1 MPAAPTTPRDRV
13 RRILIEDW
21 DPHDVVNRPH
31 AHGTYDAWIDPLLA
45 LLATAPTEDAVI
57 AWLHEREC
65 ETMCFP
71 SLGTE
76 RLRRPAQ
83 RLLATQGLSRLTTDH
98 RQLTIDRR
106 LQ

>member
-1 MPAAPTTPRDRV
+1 MRMEGTATTHDRV

-21 DPHDVVNRPH
+21 DPHEVIDRPH
-31 AHGTYDAWIDPLLA
+31 AHGTYDAWVEPLLA
-45 LLATAPTEDAVI
+45 LLATGPTEDAVI

-76 RLRRPAQ
+76 RLRRVAGKLVTASPRDVP
-83 RLLATQGLSRLTTDH
+83 RLIPPRTPQ
-98 RQLTIDRR
+98 
-106 LQ
+106 